1 MTGHIP
7 GATVLR
13 RLPFES
19 VVVSPGSNHVALR
32 AANERLV
39 LSLIRSHGELSK
51 AQIAE
56 LSGLTAQT
64 ASVISRSLVEAGL
77 LITGNPVR
85 GRVGQPYVPLRLN
98 PQGAMFFGLH
108 VGTRKA
114 CLALV
119 DFTGHVITET
129 SVERSTTNLSDVI
142 AFARYG
148 VNEIRAGFNSEQNA
162 RIQGLGASIASGG
175 LQTGAG
181 SMSWL
186 EIDDAFA
193 VFGQDIGIT
202 TYVSND
208 AIAACSAEQIY
219 GLGGGLSDFA
229 YVFVDESVSGGL
241 VQDGR
246 IHFSR
251 DGSGANLGKVLVPNA
266 DAKMVPLRSLASV
279 VRKKKLMSKDLELL
293 ARGIAFATYSA
304 SAVVNYSAVIVDG
317 AISSEHISRLCAL
330 LRTLLAEIDGGN
342 LTPLI
347 VREGSHTRKAVALGA
362 ACLPLA
368 DRFYPEA
375 PSNRSNFG

>member
-1 MTGHIP
+1 VTGHIP

-19 VVVSPGSNHVALR
+19 VVASPGSNHVALR
-32 AANERLV
+32 ATNERLV
-39 LSLIRSHGELSK
+39 LSLIRAHGELSK

-64 ASVISRSLVEAGL
+64 ASVISKSLVEAGL
-77 LITGNPVR
+77 LIAGSPVR
-85 GRVGQPYVPLRLN
+85 GRVGQPFVPLRLN

-108 VGTRKA
+108 VGRREA

-119 DFTGHVITET
+119 DFTGHVIKEA
-129 SVERSTTNLSDVI
+129 SVALDPVHLPEVLG
-142 AFARYG
+142 FARG
-148 VNEIRAGFNSEQNA
+148 AVAGIRGEFNFEQNA
-162 RIQGLGASIASGG
+162 RIQGLGASIAARTLG
-175 LQTGAG
+175 LRTGP
-181 SMSWL
+181 SSWQ

-193 VFGQDIGIT
+193 ALGQEIGIS

-208 AIAACSAEQIY
+208 AVAACSAEQIY

-229 YVFVDESVSGGL
+229 YVFIDDSVSGGL

-251 DGSGANLGKVLVPNA
+251 DGAGANLGKVFVPNA
-266 DAKMVPLRSLASV
+266 DGEMVSLRSLASAGM
-279 VRKKKLMSKDLELL
+279 RKLSAKELELL
-293 ARGIAFATYSA
+293 ARGVAYAVYSA
-304 SAVVNYSAVIVDG
+304 SAVVSYSAVIVDG
-317 AISSEHISRLCAL
+317 AIPTADISRVCAL
-330 LRTLLAEIDGGN
+330 LRNFLADIDKDSA
-342 LTPLI
+342 TPLV
-347 VREGSHTRKAVALGA
+347 VREGSHARKAAALGA

-375 PSNRSNFG
+375 PSNRSNSN

>member
-13 RLPFES
+13 RLPFDT

-64 ASVISRSLVEAGL
+64 ASVISRSLVDAGL
-77 LITGNPVR
+77 LIAGSPVR
-85 GRVGQPYVPLRLN
+85 GRVGQPFVPLRLN

-108 VGTRKA
+108 VGTSEARV
-114 CLALV
+114 ALV
-119 DFTGHVITET
+119 DFTGHVMTEDSLARDAT
-129 SVERSTTNLSDVI
+129 DLSQVM
-142 AFARYG
+142 AFTRDA
-148 VNEIRAGFNSEQNA
+148 VNEMRASFNTEQNT
-162 RIQGLGASIASGG
+162 RIQGLGASIASGALG
-175 LQTGAG
+175 KITP
-181 SMSWL
+181 SMPWQ

-193 VFGQDIGIT
+193 ALGQEVGIA

-208 AIAACSAEQIY
+208 AVAACSAEQIY

-229 YVFVDESVSGGL
+229 YVFIDESVSGGL

-251 DGSGANLGKVLVPNA
+251 DGAGANVGKVLVPNA
-266 DAKMVPLRSLASV
+266 ATKMVPLRSLASGA
-279 VRKKKLMSKDLELL
+279 RSKKPIAKDLELL
-293 ARGIAFATYSA
+293 ARGIAFAVYSA
-304 SAVVNYSAVIVDG
+304 SAVVSYSAVIVDG
-317 AISSEHISRLCAL
+317 SIPAENINHLCAL
-330 LRTLLAEIDGGN
+330 LRSFLAEIDEVI
-342 LTPLI
+342 TVPLI
-347 VREGSHTRKAVALGA
+347 VREGSHVRKAVALGA

-368 DRFYPEA
+368 DRFYPET
-375 PSNRSNFG
+375 PSRSKLD